1 MGVSEN
7 CFLWGV
13 QNAGMS
19 FLSYCKGRCL
29 IYPKYQAPFLFL
41 CYDRGRW
48 KAFHE
53 TLASGFLYLRQKAG
67 GQENK
72 TIRKYENV
80 AARKT
85 QECRGTKIWK
95 MQERGGAAK
104 RERGTGLENMNL
116 LADALEYVEY
126 HIGDE
131 IRTEDIAAACYC
143 SKSKLEKLFRF
154 VNGIS
159 VHDYLVR
166 RRMMKA
172 ARMLKEQPDLPILE
186 IALCYGYS
194 TNESFTR
201 AFRNVWNCNPS
212 EFRQSGRFSEL
223 YPRLLTPVMKGDGYM
238 NGRKRVDIS
247 ELYDLFVKRKDCWFV
262 CCDTRSLTS
271 INEIS
276 HKAGDLALLGTMRRM
291 CDAAGEEDVVFR
303 IGGDEFVLLTDSENR
318 EYAEGIAEKLR
329 SHEGE
334 CFAFEGRQ
342 IALGLR
348 VGVTRFEGKRLKY
361 DELFAGLHKVLE
373 EVK

>member
-1 MGVSEN
+1 M
-7 CFLWGV
+7 
-13 QNAGMS
+13 
-19 FLSYCKGRCL
+19 
-29 IYPKYQAPFLFL
+29 
-41 CYDRGRW
+41 
-48 KAFHE
+48 
-53 TLASGFLYLRQKAG
+53 
-67 GQENK
+67 
-72 TIRKYENV
+72 
-80 AARKT
+80 
-85 QECRGTKIWK
+85 
-95 MQERGGAAK
+95 
-104 RERGTGLENMNL
+104 ENMNL

-126 HIGDE
+126 HISDE

-172 ARMLKEQPDLPILE
+172 ARMLKEKPDQPILE

-223 YPRLLTPVMKGDGYM
+223 YPRLLTPIVEGEDIMD
-238 NGRKRVDIS
+238 GRKRVDIS
-247 ELYDLFVKRKDCWFV
+247 ELYDLFVRRKNCWFV

-276 HKAGDLALLGTMRRM
+276 RKAGDRALLETMRRM
-291 CDAAGEEDVVFR
+291 CSAAGEEDVVFR

-318 EYAEGIAEKLR
+318 EYAESIAEQIR
-329 SHEGE
+329 FHEGE
-334 CFAFEGRQ
+334 CFTCGDKQ

-348 VGVTRFEGKRLKY
+348 VGVTRFEGEGLKY
-361 DELFAGLHKVLE
+361 DELFAGLHKVLLE
-373 EVK
+373 TR